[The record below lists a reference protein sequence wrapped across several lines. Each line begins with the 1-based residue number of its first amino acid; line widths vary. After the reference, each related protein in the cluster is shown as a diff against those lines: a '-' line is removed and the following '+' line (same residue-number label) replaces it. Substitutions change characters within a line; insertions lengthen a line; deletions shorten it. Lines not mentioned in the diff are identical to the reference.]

1 MLPAALAA
9 VTFVRAGLRF
19 LPLPAWERMAD
30 RLSGARLAG
39 GSASATAQDVAW
51 AVRSA
56 SRVVPGAT
64 CLTQALA
71 AKLVLSRRGYA
82 SRLRI
87 GVARGPAR
95 QLRAHAWLE
104 ANGFV
109 VVGDSRIEE
118 FTPLATAV
126 PADDAAQRRATA
138 PYRGRLHRLSEEAG

>member
-1 MLPAALAA
+1 MLPTALAA

-30 RLSGARLAG
+30 RLSSARSAE

-87 GVARGPAR
+87 GVARGPGH

-104 ANGFV
+104 ANGLV
-109 VVGDSRIEE
+109 VVGGSRIEE

-126 PADDAAQRRATA
+126 PADDTAQRRATA
-138 PYRGRLHRLSEEAG
+138 PYGGRLHHLSEEAG